1 MRILIK
7 SNVSHLEDASMS
19 SEQNRPSDDQ
29 ERVSRLSSTPPSSAS
44 GDETVREYERRYLGR
59 ETDAPD
65 APRSERPSE
74 FRSER
79 RPNRREMPRS
89 YSTLRVSEDEKL
101 WASVAHGSVW
111 ITLIAGVLSAGAIVP
126 ISVFIPLVIYFLF
139 RQKSDY
145 VAFHALQ
152 AFVLQLIGTVG
163 AFLLLLVGGLVWGI
177 GMMIAALAI
186 LIAVGFVLLPFWG
199 LVGVVLLGTIIFM
212 PIAMLFFG
220 TYGAI
225 ETRNGRDY
233 RYPFIARWVD
243 RQLAGGFLHTV

>member
-1 MRILIK
+1 
-7 SNVSHLEDASMS
+7 MS
-19 SEQNRPSDDQ
+19 SESNRPSDDQ
-29 ERVSRLSSTPPSSAS
+29 ERVSRLSSAPPPTASAAS
-44 GDETVREYERRYLGR
+44 GDDTVREYERRYLGR
-59 ETDAPD
+59 EIDD
-65 APRSERPSE
+65 APRPE
-74 FRSER
+74 RSER
-79 RPNRREMPRS
+79 LSENRGERRTNPRQMPLS

-111 ITLIAGVLSAGAIVP
+111 VTLIAGIFSAGAIVP

-139 RQKSDY
+139 RNKSDY

-163 AFLLLLVGGLVWGI
+163 AFALLLVGGLVWGI
-177 GMMIAALAI
+177 GMVVAALAI

-199 LVGVVLLGTIIFM
+199 LVGVVLLGTIVVM

-225 ETRNGRDY
+225 ETHNGRDY

-243 RQLAGGFLHTV
+243 RQLAGGFLHTA